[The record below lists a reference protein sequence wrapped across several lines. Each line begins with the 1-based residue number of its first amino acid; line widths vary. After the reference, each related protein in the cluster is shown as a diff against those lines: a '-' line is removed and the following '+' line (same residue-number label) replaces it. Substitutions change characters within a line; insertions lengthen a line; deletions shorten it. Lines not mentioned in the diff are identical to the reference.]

1 MPNISSVKEAKVN
14 KKFLLTSAMLL
25 IFAGLF
31 AFSNRQVTAQD
42 TTPPVPPQTET
53 LGDTSRTIESISPNA
68 LVGFIGTSNPYCYQP
83 DASRNEC
90 FINVRYMQATD
101 NGTSAPYLSYLELRV
116 DSKVRY
122 QSSTF
127 FENSIYYNYDM
138 IPGGLKVTCG
148 TSNEG
153 GAGVDYGKVYSIS
166 IQAKSGDGTNMGGNY
181 AGVKCPAYVP

>member
-1 MPNISSVKEAKVN
+1 M
-14 KKFLLTSAMLL
+14 KKNFLLTSVMLL
-25 IFAGLF
+25 VLAGLF

-53 LGDTSRTIESISPNA
+53 LGDTSRTIESVSPNA
-68 LVGFIGTSNPYCYQP
+68 LTGFIGTSNPFCYQP

-101 NGTSAPYLSYLELRV
+101 DGTNSPYLYNLEWRV
-116 DSKVRY
+116 DGKVRY
-122 QSSTF
+122 QSSVF

-148 TSNEG
+148 SPNEG
-153 GAGVDYGKVYSIS
+153 GAGVDFGKVYSIT
-166 IQAKSGDGTNMGGNY
+166 IQAKSGDGTNMGSNY
-181 AGVKCPAYVP
+181 ASVKCPAYVP